1 MAATDD
7 MFVPL
12 DCLLPTGKRKH
23 CLLILNQPMDNDQFQ
38 RLWSKAVVRACAD
51 GGANRLYEHT
61 EGRWERF
68 LPHFI
73 SGDFDSINPE
83 VKEFYKVK
91 KCEIIDTPDQDLTD
105 FTKCLQILLQ
115 KVKELGLEVDDIIVL
130 GGLGGRLDHIMANV
144 ATLFHATKI
153 TKLPVIIIQET
164 SLAYLLQPGHH
175 RLCVDT
181 GLEDKWCGLI
191 PVGNPC
197 NNVTTTGLK
206 WNLMA
211 NSASDLITSLTQEPD
226 LNSRC
231 EVMVTALDI
240 KTAFVKAWSSYLT
253 ALSSTFTI
261 QNTAVQEEHPPV
273 GI

>member
-1 MAATDD
+1 MLQIT
-7 MFVPL
+7 FIPHL
-12 DCLLPTGKRKH
+12 GKLKH
-23 CLLILNQPMDNDQFQ
+23 CLLILNQPMDSDQFQ

-61 EGRWERF
+61 EGRRERF

-73 SGDFDSINPE
+73 SGDFDSIKPE

-91 KCEIIDTPDQDLTD
+91 KCEIIDTPDQDFTD

-115 KVKELGLEVDDIIVL
+115 KVKEQELEVDDVIVL
-130 GGLGGRLDHIMANV
+130 GGLGGRLDQIMASV
-144 ATLFHATKI
+144 ETLFHASKI

-181 GLEDKWCGLI
+181 GMEDKWCGLI

-206 WNLMA
+206 WNLT
-211 NSASDLITSLTQEPD
+211 NQVLQFGKLVSTSNTYD
-226 LNSRC
+226 GSGT
-231 EVMVTALDI
+231 VTVETDQPLLWTMGI
-240 KTAFVKAWSSYLT
+240 KRH
-253 ALSSTFTI
+253 I
-261 QNTAVQEEHPPV
+261 N
-273 GI
+273 

>member
-12 DCLLPTGKRKH
+12 DCFLPTGKRKH
-23 CLLILNQPMDNDQFQ
+23 CLLILNQPMDCDQFQ
-38 RLWSKAVVRACAD
+38 RLWNKAIVRACAD
-51 GGANRLYEHT
+51 GGANQLYEHT
-61 EGRWERF
+61 EGRRERF

-91 KCEIIDTPDQDLTD
+91 KCEIIETPDQDLTD

-115 KVKELGLEVDDIIVL
+115 KVKEQGLEISVRWVCLLHTAESIYSRILPSQVDDVIVL

-144 ATLFHATKI
+144 ATLFHAIKI

-206 WNLMA
+206 WNLT
-211 NSASDLITSLTQEPD
+211 NQVLQFGKLVSTSNTYDGSGTVTVETDQPLLWTMGIKRH
-226 LNSRC
+226 LN
-231 EVMVTALDI
+231 
-240 KTAFVKAWSSYLT
+240 
-253 ALSSTFTI
+253 
-261 QNTAVQEEHPPV
+261 
-273 GI
+273 

>member
-1 MAATDD
+1 MATSLVHFN
-7 MFVPL
+7 FVPHNNPGNVL
-12 DCLLPTGKRKH
+12 ESVPPSGKRKH
-23 CLLILNQPMDNDQFQ
+23 CLLILNQPMDCDQFQ
-38 RLWSKAVVRACAD
+38 RLWNKAIVRACAD
-51 GGANRLYEHT
+51 GGANQLYEHT
-61 EGRWERF
+61 EGRRERF

-91 KCEIIDTPDQDLTD
+91 
-105 FTKCLQILLQ
+105 
-115 KVKELGLEVDDIIVL
+115 VDDVIVL

-144 ATLFHATKI
+144 ATLFHAIKI

-206 WNLMA
+206 WNLT
-211 NSASDLITSLTQEPD
+211 NQVLQFGKLVSTSNTYDGSGTVTVETDQPLLWTMGIKRH
-226 LNSRC
+226 LN
-231 EVMVTALDI
+231 
-240 KTAFVKAWSSYLT
+240 
-253 ALSSTFTI
+253 
-261 QNTAVQEEHPPV
+261 
-273 GI
+273 